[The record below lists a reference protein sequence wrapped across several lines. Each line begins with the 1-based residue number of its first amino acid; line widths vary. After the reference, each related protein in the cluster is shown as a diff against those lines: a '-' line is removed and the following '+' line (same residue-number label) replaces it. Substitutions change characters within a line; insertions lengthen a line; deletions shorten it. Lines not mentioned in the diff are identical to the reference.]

1 MIANWQRKLD
11 GEGILGLDNKRRG
24 RPSNM
29 KRKQSKLKHDDSP
42 LNDGEREELERL
54 INENEMLKTGIAYQ
68 KSYKP

>member
-1 MIANWQRKLD
+1 
-11 GEGILGLDNKRRG
+11 
-24 RPSNM
+24 M